1 MENLQV
7 IDKAFDGLVE
17 NTAEERDMYQKSCFG
32 HFQRMQRGM
41 TFFCGIGHRLL
52 LSELHHDGPSDEMR
66 FMLGQRSVR
75 FSRVEFCLIIE
86 LNFEAISDTELYED
100 IPNGIH
106 HKYFSGRDVV
116 TLLNL
121 KQGLNREWQEQFDIM
136 FTEAELTDT
145 DAERGLWYYQG
156 IDKVGNLYLEDV
168 DSTTM
173 MGGICH
179 RMQNMLGELRDKGTL
194 TGSKSP
200 RHKQQSTGVTAP
212 TTVFD
217 APTK

>member
-1 MENLQV
+1 MMSTRNLRASLKTPLAHWYDAKITHHNHMENLQV

-121 KQGLNREWQEQFDIM
+121 KQGLNREWQEQFDIVKLCLLYM
-136 FTEAELTDT
+136 LNCVLIGAK
-145 DAERGLWYYQG
+145 ERASVP
-156 IDKVGNLYLEDV
+156 I
-168 DSTTM
+168 
-173 MGGICH
+173 
-179 RMQNMLGELRDKGTL
+179 
-194 TGSKSP
+194 
-200 RHKQQSTGVTAP
+200 
-212 TTVFD
+212 
-217 APTK
+217 